1 MKKSSQA
8 VPTTMPEEKPSARI
22 RLGSK
27 MDFPKLSIGKTVS
40 VTLTGKVVSLSD
52 EHHWDRGFS
61 MHITSVEKDGMGEE
75 MGKSKR
81 SRSMMEDFDE
91 FDED

>member
-1 MKKSSQA
+1 MKKSSKG
-8 VPTTMPEEKPSARI
+8 VPSTMPEEKPSARI
-22 RLGSK
+22 RLGAK

-52 EHHWDRGFS
+52 EQWDRGFS

-91 FDED
+91 LDED